1 MNIGEEKKS
10 DIEHFIQYSNLKYE
24 NEKTQKLRTFI
35 FWYLKMQYSNIFLGL
50 EIIVDRDNI

>member
-24 NEKTQKLRTFI
+24 NEKTQKLRT
-35 FWYLKMQYSNIFLGL
+35 LKVLLSYADI
-50 EIIVDRDNI
+50 